1 MVPAGICWPS
11 VQRIA
16 AITKDPFFETT
27 KPLNRWTAVEFLRAK
42 QNLKFK
48 TAELTMRIIG
58 KKGMVTALSNLQK
71 QADSR
76 DCVMD
81 DLPLNPAALS
91 LELDALGKTCTEL
104 DTEAQVCKKV
114 DYEALKQNYID
125 LKVEV
130 DTKQISYEEITV
142 ALEFKVS
149 HAGKLSRQTYQ
160 QNHWQL
166 AKITTN
172 LRLGGFVEP
181 HAKFMASFMYSV
193 LGDDDNAGQPFE
205 YPKGVMVDPAEGEF
219 CDYLVTV
226 FTPKGDMEESAYFT
240 SIQMSS
246 IDEKVVRTLAA
257 MRENPRWVGC
267 VGMIDTPVQKDAFK
281 TFSDAISEMDGA
293 RTFLVAFL
301 ANQMRCGV
309 AGTALPL
316 FPALYYGSCDLLV
329 WLHFIDAEAFLKDGI
344 TYDALGSFIASPAG
358 EAFLQ
363 KHSVIIPL
371 EKNAMVFTPAGYC
384 LYATSRYSMPACQR
398 RSNVMPMAHFCHIP
412 LGGRFVEGLPEPL
425 RNVIATVNRPHLEAK
440 AHQSDMWKLRLEYFN
455 SFAAFKP

>member
-1 MVPAGICWPS
+1 M
-11 VQRIA
+11 
-16 AITKDPFFETT
+16 
-27 KPLNRWTAVEFLRAK
+27 
-42 QNLKFK
+42 
-48 TAELTMRIIG
+48 M
-58 KKGMVTALSNLQK
+58 TALSNLQK

-81 DLPLNPAALS
+81 DLPINPAALS

-149 HAGKLSRQTYQ
+149 QAGKLSRQTYQ
-160 QNHWQL
+160 QNHWQQ

-172 LRLGGFVEP
+172 LRPGGFAEP
-181 HAKFMASFMYSV
+181 HAKYMASFMYSV

-205 YPKGVMVDPAEGEF
+205 YPKGVMVDPADGEF

-226 FTPKGDMEESAYFT
+226 FTPTGDMEESAYFT

-309 AGTALPL
+309 AGTALPFVPCPL
-316 FPALYYGSCDLLV
+316 LRLVRPSRVVTLHRCRGFLEGRDYIRRARLVHRVPRWEGIPAETLCYNSPGEECHGLHTSWLLLV
-329 WLHFIDAEAFLKDGI
+329 RHVSLF
-344 TYDALGSFIASPAG
+344 
-358 EAFLQ
+358 
-363 KHSVIIPL
+363 
-371 EKNAMVFTPAGYC
+371 NAC
-384 LYATSRYSMPACQR
+384 MPA
-398 RSNVMPMAHFCHIP
+398 
-412 LGGRFVEGLPEPL
+412 
-425 RNVIATVNRPHLEAK
+425 
-440 AHQSDMWKLRLEYFN
+440 
-455 SFAAFKP
+455 